1 MTMRRALL
9 VAALASL
16 VLAAAAPAG
25 TTRADPLTGTWKVTK
40 GGSGTFVV
48 TRRGSV
54 LGFIA
59 RTTVKLGCVRNT
71 KGGVVGFAELPSQT
85 RLPKGVYSV
94 QLGISGSGCSYAMR
108 LKLSGRTAGS
118 RGRSSS
124 RVRDGPARPV
134 PSRR

>member
-59 RTTVKLGCVRNT
+59 KTTVKLGCVRNT

-108 LKLSGRTAGS
+108 LKLSGKTAS
-118 RGRSSS
+118 GRVTYSE
-124 RVRDGPARPV
+124 DGGLPRPV
-134 PSRR
+134 VFARA

>member
-1 MTMRRALL
+1 MTMKRALL

-16 VLAAAAPAG
+16 VLATGASAV
-25 TTRADPLTGTWKVTK
+25 TTKADPLTGTWKVQK
-40 GGSGTFVV
+40 GGSGTFAI
-48 TRRGSV
+48 TRRGSL

-108 LKLSGRTAGS
+108 LKLNGKTASGRFTYS
-118 RGRSSS
+118 E
-124 RVRDGPARPV
+124 DGGLPRPV
-134 PSRR
+134 VFARA